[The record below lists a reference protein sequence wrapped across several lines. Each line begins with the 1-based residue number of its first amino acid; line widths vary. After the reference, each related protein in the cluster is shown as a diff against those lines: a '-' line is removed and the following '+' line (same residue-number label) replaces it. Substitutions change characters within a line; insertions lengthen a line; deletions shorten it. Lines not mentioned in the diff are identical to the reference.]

1 MIVGAM
7 LVLLFAGLAA
17 QQTRAQSLGR
27 AKTQFE
33 EALEALEKEYNGSIK
48 TYRDKYIK
56 SLDGLESQFTDDG
69 KLEPVLALRAE
80 RDRFKAENA
89 ASPPLRNAPKGL
101 AHLQTRFIEVLKDAR
116 KKHADR
122 ALALVAQYL
131 KKLEELQTELV
142 RKKRIDDALAVKQEA
157 DQARFIQ
164 SEYEAKAAE
173 TGIPAL
179 PALSTPRVPST
190 AVTPRTFPRE
200 EREPPVRRHTTPSTV
215 RHEGVPRVKPPEMP
229 ADPDLIVIEPT
240 GWTKLFES
248 DDPAVWNT
256 DSKREGGWAIPVSE
270 APRDMLFLRI
280 TRTDSGNAVIMAL
293 TRDDLLKSGEQF
305 SRYGWQ
311 GDLNLAY
318 GGRHLGIYDKRKPL
332 HMHMSDA
339 ELISVYK
346 PYADFSGW
354 GFGHRAY
361 RDDVQGQAW
370 AGREVGKVVLRIDVT
385 AGPLSAEEQR
395 LLLKQE

>member
-1 MIVGAM
+1 M
-7 LVLLFAGLAA
+7 VLGVTIGLLLAGTAA
-17 QQTRAQSLGR
+17 QQAYAQSVER
-27 AKTQFE
+27 TKTQFE
-33 EALEALEKEYNGSIK
+33 GALRQLEREYADSVK
-48 TYRDKYIK
+48 TYRDKYVK
-56 SLDGLESQFTDDG
+56 SLDGLETQFTDAG

-89 ASPPLRNAPKGL
+89 ASPSLRNAPKDL
-101 AHLQTRFIEVLKDAR
+101 AHLQTRFIEVLKGAR

-122 ALALVAQYL
+122 ALALLTQYL

-164 SEYEAKAAE
+164 AEYEAKAAE

-179 PALSTPRVPST
+179 PALFTPRKT
-190 AVTPRTFPRE
+190 TGGATPRTFPRE
-200 EREPPVRRHTTPSTV
+200 DRPSSVHRPAAPPVTPRPERVSPRETPS
-215 RHEGVPRVKPPEMP
+215 
-229 ADPDLIVIEPT
+229 DPDLIVIEPT

-248 DDPAVWNT
+248 ADPAVWNT
-256 DSKREGGWAIPVSE
+256 ESNAEGNWAVPSSE
-270 APRDMLFLRI
+270 APRDMLFLRV
-280 TRTDSGNAVIMAL
+280 TRVDSGEAVIMAL

-318 GGRHLGIYDKRKPL
+318 GGRHLGIYDKSKPL
-332 HMHMSDA
+332 NMHMPDE

-346 PYADFSGW
+346 PYSDLSGW

-370 AGREVGKVVLRIDVT
+370 AGQEIGKTALRIDVT
-385 AGPLSAEEQR
+385 PGPLSAAEQG